1 MNNVE
6 EKADETL
13 DQAQIRL
20 LQQYL
25 NMKDK
30 RIAKLEDQV
39 RVLEE
44 KVMENQRQSRQE
56 SLSASQISL

>member
-56 SLSASQISL
+56 SLSASQIRL